1 MIQRHE
7 EPLCSA
13 SDLHELPTPSA
24 AAAVGR
30 SDVAVKLA
38 DLIASAEPAVVF
50 TSLAKQC
57 VPAFCDACA
66 IEITETG
73 RDAYRIH
80 YPDNDPARMARVG
93 GNNATPTYSL
103 RTPVRNVND
112 RAPGGFTGAVIHT
125 WDHHRPTDA
134 DATIAALMVD
144 LAVTV
149 IARKRLAADADRA
162 LATVDNLRTALKSSR
177 HIGTALGILMATYK
191 ITDTAAFDLLR
202 TVSQR
207 VNRKLRDLADDV
219 VRTGWLDPDTAEA
232 QAATISTAATD
243 PVDSAA
249 LLRVQLEATERR
261 IAPRGEL
268 DLYTATALRDAVD
281 VLVQS
286 NPGDSTIDLAGV
298 TFIDAGGI
306 GIVVSCRNTLAT
318 IGATLN
324 IVGAS
329 TRARKIFELA
339 GLGELLTAS

>member
-1 MIQRHE
+1 MLGSHDDFLHDVCDLRELRTH
-7 EPLCSA
+7 SA
-13 SDLHELPTPSA
+13 TATL
-24 AAAVGR
+24 GR
-30 SDVAVKLA
+30 SAIAAGLVHLVA
-38 DLIASAEPAVVF
+38 SPEPAVVF
-50 TSLAKQC
+50 TSLAEQC
-57 VPAFCDACA
+57 VPAFSDACT

-73 RDAYRIH
+73 RDDYRLH
-80 YPDNDPARMARVG
+80 YPNTDPAPETRIGDRAAAV
-93 GNNATPTYSL
+93 AHSV
-103 RTPVRNVND
+103 RTPVHSAND
-112 RAPGGFTGAVIHT
+112 HVPGGFTGEVIHT

-134 DATIAALMVD
+134 DATIARLVVD
-144 LAVTV
+144 LAVAA
-149 IARKRLAADADRA
+149 IARERLAARADRA
-162 LATVDNLRTALKSSR
+162 LTTADNLRTALKTSR

-207 VNRKLRDLADDV
+207 KNRKLRDLADDV
-219 VRTGWLDPDTAEA
+219 VRTGWLDPDTDEA
-232 QAATISTAATD
+232 HATTISTTATD
-243 PVDSAA
+243 PVDTA